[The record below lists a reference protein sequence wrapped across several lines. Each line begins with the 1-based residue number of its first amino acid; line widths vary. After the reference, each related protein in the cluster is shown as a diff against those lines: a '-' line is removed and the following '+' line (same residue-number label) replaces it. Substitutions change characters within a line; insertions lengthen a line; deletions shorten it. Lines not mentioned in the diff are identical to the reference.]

1 MNNYRQQLIQLKT
14 THELLIKQKTD
25 ASAMLVTLAA
35 SIATLAQAR
44 DVVNAVQMATQ
55 ISISGFIE
63 EVVSLCLQTV
73 LGANYGFKINYKIQR
88 GKSEAELLILKDGE
102 AFDAET
108 SCGGGV
114 VDIVAFALRVAL
126 YALADP
132 KPEGVIFLD
141 EPARMVSKDGE
152 HARRFGEMLKKVS
165 ELLNLQFIVISH
177 EPLLIEMAGR
187 SFRVLQRDGISS
199 VAVLP

>member
-88 GKSEAELLILKDGE
+88 GKSEI
-102 AFDAET
+102 
-108 SCGGGV
+108 
-114 VDIVAFALRVAL
+114 
-126 YALADP
+126 
-132 KPEGVIFLD
+132 
-141 EPARMVSKDGE
+141 
-152 HARRFGEMLKKVS
+152 
-165 ELLNLQFIVISH
+165 
-177 EPLLIEMAGR
+177 GR
-187 SFRVLQRDGISS
+187 AHV
-199 VAVLP
+199 